1 VTQEWNTSRK
11 KKIVVAG
18 LAIVLLGSGVGGA
31 FYLAEG
37 HHTSSQQ
44 MKEKKHQSLLE
55 RRVADTFPH
64 KKVKKKEPNELERIV
79 TEDSLVSSGE
89 RPHEELATGT
99 HTGRT
104 KAKQVALEA
113 IANLPDELGEAKAKE
128 DIRKVAPPAPILA
141 NQNKT
146 AEAPVPIQPLPVSND
161 PVIPNDV
168 PDSTDGDQI
177 DPAPPV
183 PDQPSYA
190 YPYLEGWNVTLHVG
204 SAFQPMD
211 YVKATDELDGDLTDE
226 VQVIQNHV
234 NLQQE
239 GTYTVRYRVTNQH
252 GLSNE
257 LDIQVHVLNDAPVIL
272 AEDHRISL
280 QQPYDPLAG
289 ITATDTEDGDVTKAI
304 RVVENHVQTD
314 QEGIYSVTYAVMDR
328 NGKETEKTI
337 QVEVK
342 NDAPIIHAENQVLL
356 VDATYDPLEGVTATD
371 VQDGDVTKQIEVI
384 QNDVNTHLAGIYH
397 VTYRVVD
404 AQGQE
409 TTKTIEITVQAPPT
423 PPVLE
428 VPTEFITTIGVK
440 PDWLQDVQATDQEEG
455 DLTSQV
461 LVDDSQVDILSPGD
475 YLVYFSVTDS
485 SGEKVETSAIVH
497 VKAIDGAIS
506 F

>member
-1 VTQEWNTSRK
+1 MTQESNTSGK

-18 LAIVLLGSGVGGA
+18 LVIVLLGSGIGGVL
-31 FYLAEG
+31 YLSEAQ
-37 HHTSSQQ
+37 HMFSHPT
-44 MKEKKHQSLLE
+44 KEKNQQSLLQ
-55 RRVADTFPH
+55 RRVADTVP
-64 KKVKKKEPNELERIV
+64 KKKTKDSRSNGLERIV
-79 TEDSLVSSGE
+79 TEDSLVSSEE
-89 RPHEELATGT
+89 RPREEVDTET

-128 DIRKVAPPAPILA
+128 DIRKVAPPTPILI
-141 NQNKT
+141 NQDKT
-146 AEAPVPIQPLPVSND
+146 AEAS
-161 PVIPNDV
+161 
-168 PDSTDGDQI
+168 
-177 DPAPPV
+177 A

-190 YPYLEGWNVTLHVG
+190 YPYLEGWNVELHVG
-204 SAFQPMD
+204 SPFQPLD

-226 VQVIQNHV
+226 VEVIQNHV
-234 NLQQE
+234 NLKQE
-239 GTYTVRYRVTNQH
+239 GTYTVRYRVTNRH

-272 AEDHRISL
+272 ADNHRISL
-280 QQPYDPLAG
+280 QQPYDPLVG

-304 RVVENHVQTD
+304 RVVENHVQTN
-314 QEGIYSVTYAVMDR
+314 QEGLYSVTYAVMDR

-342 NDAPIIHAENQVLL
+342 NDAPIIQAENQVLL

-371 VQDGDVTKQIEVI
+371 VQDGDITQQIEVI
-384 QNDVNTHLAGIYH
+384 QNEVNTHQAGLYH

-428 VPTEFITTIGVK
+428 VPVEFNTTIGVT
-440 PDWLQDVQATDQEEG
+440 PDWLQDVHATDQEDG

-461 LVDDSQVDILSPGD
+461 TVDDSQVDILLPGN

-485 SGEKVETSAIVH
+485 SGEKCETSAIVH
-497 VKAIDGAIS
+497 VQAIEES
-506 F
+506 